1 MPTPLEVYRNFQ
13 QVLLT
18 DDFTRL
24 PEVADVAGYIEKCEG
39 LTDWTTGLQIALA
52 NYQRNI
58 VAALSDLH
66 GTEQTIVEGA
76 DTVVIRTLYEATQ
89 TGTFLGIAPTGRH
102 IAYEAV
108 DILRVADGR
117 IVWRYLL
124 MDLYGIEQQ
133 LRQAESTALA

>member
-1 MPTPLEVYRNFQ
+1 MSTPLEVYRTFQ

-18 DDFTRL
+18 NDFARL
-24 PEVADVAGYIEKCEG
+24 PEVADVEGYTEKCEG
-39 LTDWTTGLQIALA
+39 LTDWTTGLHIALA

-58 VAALSDLH
+58 VTALSDLH
-66 GTEQTIVEGA
+66 GAEQTVVEGA

-89 TGTFLGIAPTGRH
+89 TGAFLGIAPTGRH

-108 DILRVADGR
+108 DMLRVAGDR

-133 LRQAESTALA
+133 LRQP